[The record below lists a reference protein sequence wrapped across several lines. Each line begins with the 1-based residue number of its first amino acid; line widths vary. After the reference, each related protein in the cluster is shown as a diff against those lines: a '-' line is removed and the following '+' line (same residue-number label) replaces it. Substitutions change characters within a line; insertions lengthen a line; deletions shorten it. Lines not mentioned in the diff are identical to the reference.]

1 MATLRTID
9 SPLGMIG
16 DEWGRSMRLGRATTV
31 IMIEVTQVT
40 NLLAQARDLQS
51 IVEVGRTC
59 AAFGGGL
66 LVFATFW
73 LARSQR

>member
-9 SPLGMIG
+9 FPLGMIG
-16 DEWGRSMRLGRATTV
+16 DEWGKIDAVGTATTV
-31 IMIEVTQVT
+31 IMIEMTQVT
-40 NLLAQARDLQS
+40 NLFAQARDLQS